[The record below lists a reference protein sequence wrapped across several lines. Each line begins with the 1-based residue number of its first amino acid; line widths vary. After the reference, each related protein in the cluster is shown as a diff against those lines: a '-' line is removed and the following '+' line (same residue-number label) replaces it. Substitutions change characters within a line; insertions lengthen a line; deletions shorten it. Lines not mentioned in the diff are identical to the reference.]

1 MRGNGSGRPAG
12 RPAGRPDD
20 QPSLL
25 HQGGAGWPGVPA
37 AAREL
42 TAARVY
48 PRNTIFRESG
58 YS

>member
-1 MRGNGSGRPAG
+1 MRGNGSGRPGG
-12 RPAGRPDD
+12 RPED

-25 HQGGAGWPGVPA
+25 HQAAGQEGAGWPRVPSA
-37 AAREL
+37 APEL

-48 PRNTIFRESG
+48 PRNFIFIESG